1 MLQNLKKN
9 NNTVDTASLPRPDF
23 LRLLKY
29 RKAGENRNYL
39 KNQQGFTLV
48 ELLVAVSLIIIGI
61 FAVLGMQLAAM
72 RADSH
77 AHQLSVATSM
87 AQQVLE
93 DIMSYDS
100 TDSRVTGSNGG
111 PFSYFPD
118 SAHPANNY
126 VTIPGAGRYTT
137 TFTRT
142 AGTSLNGIPTGVTR
156 IVVTITYANNF
167 TVTITGFKRMV

>member
-1 MLQNLKKN
+1 MLQNLQKN
-9 NNTVDTASLPRPDF
+9 NNTVDTASLPRLAF

-29 RKAGENRNYL
+29 RKAGKKRNCL

-72 RADSH
+72 RADS
-77 AHQLSVATSM
+77 M

-100 TDSRVTGSNGG
+100 TDSRVTGSDGG

-126 VTIPGAGRYTT
+126 VTIPGAGIYTT

-156 IVVTITYANNF
+156 IVVRITYANNF